1 MAILGLFAVCLT
13 NSWCWR
19 QAKSIG
25 MCFFQRWKRRVCIFL
40 EVNIFSSK
48 YCVFVGDVFFGF
60 LIPWDSSP
68 PNYHFSETKHLTEL
82 FPSIV
87 ARGKSKNMT
96 PPNRW
101 CGAQSSISQAESR
114 KSRPKPGAVD
124 KKMLEN
130 SLVLV
135 KRFPLDFCEQ
145 VAGWFIEIFK
155 WLIVTPI
162 QLGRISSIVKPNG
175 WVSSSTC
182 PMKNNGV
189 EMALSRG
196 TFVSFLG
203 WWNAGFVF
211 F

>member
-40 EVNIFSSK
+40 EVDIFSSK
-48 YCVFVGDVFFGF
+48 YCVFVGDVFFGISNTMGF
-60 LIPWDSSP
+60 IATKLPFFG
-68 PNYHFSETKHLTEL
+68 NETSYGT
-82 FPSIV
+82 FSIV
-87 ARGKSKNMT
+87 ARGQSKNMT

-101 CGAQSSISQAESR
+101 CGAQSSISQAES
-114 KSRPKPGAVD
+114 SFSAQSPA
-124 KKMLEN
+124 L
-130 SLVLV
+130 LT
-135 KRFPLDFCEQ
+135 KRGWKRSYWWNVFPLDFFEQ

-155 WLIVTPI
+155 WLIIIPI
-162 QLGRISSIVKPNG
+162 QLGRISSPVKPNG

-203 WWNAGFVF
+203 WCF